1 MIHRGAGAASHVDRF
16 GGATYT
22 FAMGTDTKTLSSA
35 DIARV
40 VVDVGSDKLA
50 SDIVML
56 DLNGVSDFADYFV
69 IMSAESARQISGLAD
84 DVEDALRLAGVQRHH
99 REGTPAGGWM
109 LLDFF
114 DVIVHIFA
122 PDRREFYHLEEAW
135 SQATET
141 VRIQ

>member
-1 MIHRGAGAASHVDRF
+1 M
-16 GGATYT
+16 
-22 FAMGTDTKTLSSA
+22 LSSA

-40 VVDVGSDKLA
+40 LVDVGSDKLA

-56 DLNGVSDFADYFV
+56 DLRGVSDFADYFV
-69 IMSAESARQISGLAD
+69 IMTAESARQMSALAD

-99 REGTPAGGWM
+99 REGTPGGGWM
-109 LLDFF
+109 LLDFL
-114 DVIVHIFA
+114 DVIVHIFT